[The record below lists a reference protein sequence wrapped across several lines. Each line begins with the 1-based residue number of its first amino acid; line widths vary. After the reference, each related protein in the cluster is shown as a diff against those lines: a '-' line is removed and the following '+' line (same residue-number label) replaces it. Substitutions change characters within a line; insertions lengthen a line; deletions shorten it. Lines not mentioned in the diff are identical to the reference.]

1 MLRLQLQARCC
12 IGNRYY
18 ASALPLVF
26 ICFVAPGM
34 PIFLSHIQS
43 STAFFSCSIHCLSY
57 SQNSVRV
64 SGMKK
69 SYCIR
74 KKNQNNITGY
84 LESKIQTIMSTSAT
98 LSFSCPPNTF
108 LFCSIIFFSFSSISS
123 YQQHPWKHGGVSNQI
138 NYFFPSLLFCMA
150 TQESNS

>member
-1 MLRLQLQARCC
+1 MLHREQILCFCVAFSVHLFC
-12 IGNRYY
+12 GTRY
-18 ASALPLVF
+18 AHFPFTHSVQHS
-26 ICFVAPGM
+26 
-34 PIFLSHIQS
+34 FLFL
-43 STAFFSCSIHCLSY
+43 FFSCSMHWLSY
-57 SQNSVRV
+57 SQNSFRV